1 VAVTGDSVNVWIAR
15 SKVSLDEKYK
25 GVLFSNF
32 PNLLNDYLHQWTS
45 QLITSHITEK
55 DRYILDLGCGYGR
68 LSLMI
73 REKFP
78 EALLTGLDI
87 SPYYTREY
95 IRNIHRAFSVTS
107 NSVYLPFKKLFFDII
122 FEVFSLM
129 YLTNKEEYKQAL
141 REMFGSLKDDGSIL
155 IIENNRIG
163 TYLLNGFGVLSFFSK
178 IVHRKY
184 FGRTKGLLFNYCEI
198 DEMVQQN
205 HGMVMKK
212 IGMPV
217 FTLFIPLNVLFAFL
231 SEKLLSRWL
240 SIISVLDGKLQF
252 LNFLSLYQFYLIKK
266 RKKAVS

>member
-1 VAVTGDSVNVWIAR
+1 VTGDSINAWIAR
-15 SKVSLDEKYK
+15 SKISLGEKYK
-25 GVLFSNF
+25 GVLFSSF
-32 PNLLNDYLHQWTS
+32 PDLLNDYLHQWTS
-45 QLITSHITEK
+45 QLITSHIAEK
-55 DRYILDLGCGYGR
+55 DQYILDLGCGYGR

-73 REKFP
+73 KEKFP
-78 EALLTGLDI
+78 DALLMGLDI

-95 IRNIHRAFSVTS
+95 TRNIHRAFSVTS
-107 NSVYLPFKKLFFDII
+107 NSVWLPFKKLFFDII

-129 YLTNKEEYKQAL
+129 YLTSKEEYEQAL
-141 REMFGSLKDDGSIL
+141 REMFGSLKDGGSIL

-163 TYLLNGFGVLSFFSK
+163 TYLLNGFGVLSLVSK
-178 IVHRKY
+178 VVYRRYLHQ
-184 FGRTKGLLFNYCEI
+184 TKGLLFGYREI
-198 DEMVQQN
+198 DRMVRQN

-266 RKKAVS
+266 RKKTIS